1 METPRCS
8 TCYKEAKKLTEYG
21 YYTIAGKS
29 FEGVGAVGYTP
40 MKTTKDE
47 TMTHED
53 RYMLVTG
60 GKEEE
65 HHRGL
70 TLYEAMKLLTKFA
83 EEGKLTDITHVR
95 PMFGSNEQEKFVLL
109 SWA

>member
-1 METPRCS
+1 
-8 TCYKEAKKLTEYG
+8 
-21 YYTIAGKS
+21 
-29 FEGVGAVGYTP
+29 
-40 MKTTKDE
+40 
-47 TMTHED
+47 MTHED

-95 PMFGSNEQEKFVLL
+95 RSGRAVAYFCEYRGQVRPMFGSNEQEKFVLL

>member
-1 METPRCS
+1 
-8 TCYKEAKKLTEYG
+8 
-21 YYTIAGKS
+21 
-29 FEGVGAVGYTP
+29 

-53 RYMLVTG
+53 RYMLVTVRRSG
-60 GKEEE
+60 RAVAYFCEY
-65 HHRGL
+65 RGQ
-70 TLYEAMKLLTKFA
+70 
-83 EEGKLTDITHVR
+83 VR